1 MLLAQ
6 EPAQSIQQSENV
18 YENHMHT
25 SEAARKGI
33 RFCPPSAFFSL
44 DAGIEYSRKHCGG
57 AGELAR
63 TQGTD
68 TPARAPPTPNGPPN
82 EWSATVVSRLHLCC
96 NRLYSIRDLSLKNCG
111 IFR

>member
-33 RFCPPSAFFSL
+33 RFCPPSTFFSL

-57 AGELAR
+57 AGGLEVSVHFLSFCHR
-63 TQGTD
+63 GKVSISCVSS
-68 TPARAPPTPNGPPN
+68 PTNGRDSPSN
-82 EWSATVVSRLHLCC
+82 ALWLQDLQTSA
-96 NRLYSIRDLSLKNCG
+96 G
-111 IFR
+111 

>member
-33 RFCPPSAFFSL
+33 RFCPPSTCFSL

-57 AGELAR
+57 AGGTRGQRSFSFILSSGKSVYLLRVLA
-63 TQGTD
+63 
-68 TPARAPPTPNGPPN
+68 N
-82 EWSATVVSRLHLCC
+82 EWPGFTIERPLDTRFTNFSR
-96 NRLYSIRDLSLKNCG
+96 IA
-111 IFR
+111 FT